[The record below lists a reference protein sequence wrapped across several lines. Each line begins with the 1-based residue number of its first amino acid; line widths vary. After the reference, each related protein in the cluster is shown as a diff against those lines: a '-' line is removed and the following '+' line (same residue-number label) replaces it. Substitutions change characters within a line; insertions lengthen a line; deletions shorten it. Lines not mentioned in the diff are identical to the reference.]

1 MPENIDKTADLRKA
15 IINNDTETSM
25 ALIHSLVKA
34 DLNEQDKD
42 GITPLHLATYYG
54 DIDIVKALIAKKVDL
69 ELKDS
74 KGRTALHFAAKKDQ
88 LEVAEILIQEGANI
102 DSIDKFNMT
111 SLHIAVHYASAE
123 FVEFLIKKE
132 AKVDIPSQEGKTPLA
147 IANHQIKFPFSGNVN
162 DEEQKNI
169 ALKKVA
175 VLKGMNPAPYSLV
188 GSSSNSAS
196 NTKKLLEAFNE
207 NDVELA
213 TNLIKNL
220 SKDDLENKIDL
231 SGASLLHI
239 VSLNG
244 QTEIIKLLLDKG
256 VNVNVKNDNGNTPL
270 NLSALNGETK
280 TVNFLLTNG
289 ANPNLEDKQLN
300 TPLHYA
306 VFLGEEKAVED
317 LLKAGANV
325 YSLNKESKTTLDI
338 ANTIQ
343 DEAKRNAITKLL
355 TTQKV
360 AFKESKDKASLSTPE
375 VIFLYNEIID
385 AIEKNNLE
393 SIKTKIERLSREDL
407 NYQDEKG
414 NSLLHFAVV
423 KDRSDIVEFL
433 LQNQADVNQVNIKG
447 SSPLQIAAYG
457 EKKEIVTILLK
468 HEAKV
473 DQINEKTG
481 GVTALHLASFKGNV
495 DIVRELLKYGAQV
508 NILQDNKENAIH
520 LANQGRKHFNKGNH
534 LEVIDKYKIVIRILK
549 YREKRQLLGSAKKVT
564 EDSLAAEIPVG
575 LNSASFR
582 KKERMVGSSRDKSK
596 FWSSRPG
603 SSTSKTLSSSFEAE
617 KEAEKGVTNPRK
629 RKIVEV
635 ELNQGESTRSKA
647 LFKAKNLLTRT
658 RIRKT
663 VEGVSDLGVSTR
675 SKALKLKNP
684 YEIIPISLQINPI
697 AIPITLHDNQM
708 GEGDYFEATPVTLHD
723 NQMWEG
729 DYFEATRL
737 LSAVIH
743 GNSDLVKNLLE
754 NRVDVNEREE
764 RHKITPLHFAVQK
777 GDKDIIEI
785 LLLAGANP
793 NVKDIFHRT
802 PLHYAIDGDNKDVI
816 RLIMNAEIAEN
827 EKNVGSSNAKQTS
840 SSNPYK
846 SWSVLKSVED
856 ESGLPS
862 SSLSMQA
869 EATSLQSGRNLGKN

>member
-15 IINNDTETSM
+15 IINNDTETSI
-25 ALIHSLVKA
+25 ALINSLAKA
-34 DLNEQDKD
+34 DLDEQDKD

-54 DIDIVKALIAKKVDL
+54 DIDIVKALIDKKVSL
-69 ELKDS
+69 ELGDS
-74 KGRTALHFAAKKDQ
+74 NGRTPLHYAAEKDQ
-88 LEVAEILIQEGANI
+88 LEVAEILIQEGAKI
-102 DSIDKFNMT
+102 DSIGKYNMT
-111 SLHIAVHYASAE
+111 PLHIAVHYASAE
-123 FVEFLIKKE
+123 FVEFLIKKG
-132 AKVDIPSQEGKTPLA
+132 AKVDIPNQEGKTPLV
-147 IANHQIKFPFSGNVN
+147 IANYQINNPFSGNIN
-162 DEEQKNI
+162 DEKQQKI
-169 ALKKVA
+169 ARRKVA
-175 VLKGMNPAPYSLV
+175 ALKGMNPAPYSLV
-188 GSSSNSAS
+188 GSSLNSAS
-196 NTKKLLEAFNE
+196 NTKKLLEAINE

-244 QTEIIKLLLDKG
+244 QTEIIELLLDKG
-256 VNVNVKNDNGNTPL
+256 VNVNIKNDNGNTPL
-270 NLSALNGETK
+270 NLSAFNGETK

-306 VFLGEEKAVED
+306 VFWGEEKAVED

-325 YSLNKESKTTLDI
+325 YSLNKESKTPLDI

-343 DEAKRNAITKLL
+343 DETKRNAITKLL
-355 TTQKV
+355 TPQKV
-360 AFKESKDKASLSTPE
+360 AFKESKDKASSSTPE
-375 VIFLYNEIID
+375 VFFLYNEIID

-433 LQNQADVNQVNIKG
+433 LQNQADANQVNIKG
-447 SSPLQIAAYG
+447 ASPLQIAAYG
-457 EKKEIVTILLK
+457 EKKEIVTILLE
-468 HEAKV
+468 HEAQV

-481 GVTALHLASFKGNV
+481 GATALHLASFKGNV

-520 LANQGRKHFNKGNH
+520 LATQGRKHFNQGNH
-534 LEVIDKYKIVIRILK
+534 REAIGNHREVIEILK
-549 YREKRQLLGSAKKVT
+549 EKERQLLGSAKKVT
-564 EDSLAAEIPVG
+564 EDSLAAKILVG
-575 LNSASFR
+575 LKRGSYS
-582 KKERMVGSSRDKSK
+582 KEGGMVGSSEDKSK
-596 FWSSRPG
+596 FRSSRSG
-603 SSTSKTLSSSFEAE
+603 SRRSDISSSSFDA
-617 KEAEKGVTNPRK
+617 KKVVTNPRK

-635 ELNQGESTRSKA
+635 ERNQ
-647 LFKAKNLLTRT
+647 
-658 RIRKT
+658 
-663 VEGVSDLGVSTR
+663 GVSTR
-675 SKALKLKNP
+675 SKTLKLTTP
-684 YEIIPISLQINPI
+684 DEIIPI
-697 AIPITLHDNQM
+697 TVYDNNM
-708 GEGDYFEATPVTLHD
+708 G
-723 NQMWEG
+723 EG

-743 GNSDLVKNLLE
+743 GNSDLVKNLLK
-754 NRVDVNEREE
+754 NRVDVNEHEE
-764 RHKITPLHFAVQK
+764 RYKITPLHFAVQK

-785 LLLAGANP
+785 LLRAGANP

-816 RLIMNAEIAEN
+816 RLIMNAEIADN
-827 EKNVGSSNAKQTS
+827 EKNVGSSNVQQTS
-840 SSNPYK
+840 SSNLNK
-846 SWSVLKSVED
+846 SWSLLKSAGD

-862 SSLSMQA
+862 SSLNMQA
-869 EATSLQSGRNLGKN
+869 GATSLKSGRNLGKN